1 MLGGGEGGEEKF
13 ANQIRG
19 VLFNERRASALAVY
33 LTSRESGHRRRHSSQ
48 FKAIAD
54 AATARDHPIMFTMTM
69 QGSLVDKQL
78 DIPWLS
84 YLIIIL
90 FQVEEEAANVKS
102 CPCAL
107 ATKNS
112 APNPDS
118 V

>member
-1 MLGGGEGGEEKF
+1 MLGGGEEKF

-69 QGSLVDKQL
+69 QGSQVDKQL
-78 DIPWLS
+78 G

-90 FQVEEEAANVKS
+90 FQVEEEAANVKN

-112 APNPDS
+112 TLSPDS